1 MKNFVHW
8 VELIIKFK
16 VQEIL
21 KKDTETFLKLKQLNT
36 NFVDNISILQLGQN
50 KKKIIHTIIMKKL
63 KTC

>member
-21 KKDTETFLKLKQLNT
+21 KKDTETLLKLKQLNT